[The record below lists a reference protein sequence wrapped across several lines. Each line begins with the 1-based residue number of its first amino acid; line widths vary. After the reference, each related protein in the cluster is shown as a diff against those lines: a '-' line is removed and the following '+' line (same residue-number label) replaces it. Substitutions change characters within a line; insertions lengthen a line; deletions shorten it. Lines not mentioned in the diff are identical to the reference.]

1 MPNLLDPGAP
11 AARRMLSQ
19 CQPEGAKMTM
29 RGAAI
34 ARFTSKE
41 ALVCAMVLMSVADG
55 PMSDAEV
62 AMMNRMVRD
71 LPAFADF
78 HAGEI
83 ETVTDAVAK
92 LLGRTDGLDQAMTM
106 LRDALPMR
114 LRETAYLLACESA
127 RRTAMRRR
135 RSCSSSRISVSASTS
150 TASSPA
156 PSSARRRRG
165 SRCCERSAQSTMNS
179 FAPVFVEDRCAASP
193 KSLTW

>member
-1 MPNLLDPGAP
+1 MNTRSP
-11 AARRMLSQ
+11 AH
-19 CQPEGAKMTM
+19 
-29 RGAAI
+29 I
-34 ARFTSKE
+34 ARFTAQE

-78 HAGEI
+78 HAAEI

-114 LRETAYLLACESA
+114 LRETAYLLACE
-127 RRTAMRRR
+127 
-135 RSCSSSRISVSASTS
+135 V
-150 TASSPA
+150 
-156 PSSARRRRG
+156 
-165 SRCCERSAQSTMNS
+165 
-179 FAPVFVEDRCAASP
+179 CAADGDATQEELQFLQDLRIGLDMDRLIAGAIERAA
-193 KSLTW
+193 KARFQVL